1 MRAKWLVASVVVCLG
16 VALFFVFTSGLVT
29 NGGRVPGPAYGFSF
43 LVAAPTNG
51 CAQANGHLNNGQ
63 VNGNADVNGQFNNGQ
78 FGVTGWGGNLGIMGL
93 GKWPL
98 P

>member
-29 NGGRVPGPAYGFSF
+29 NGGRVPGPAYGFVF
-43 LVAAPTNG
+43 LNG

-63 VNGNADVNGQFNNGQ
+63 VNGNADVNGQFTNGQFTNGQ